1 MITILH
7 LGTVRQNQDAEKR
20 LLCRKSERRGWR
32 KREGV
37 WRKNDICGEN
47 VKNAGEKKYHPERPD
62 SAVAEKTVDFFA
74 PAEVLRLKYRFEI
87 AGAFLSNRWHRIA
100 VIKLFHLM

>member
-1 MITILH
+1 VIAVLN

-37 WRKNDICGEN
+37 WRKNNIFGEN
-47 VKNAGEKKYHPERPD
+47 VKNAGEKNCIIICVTSGP
-62 SAVAEKTVDFFA
+62 SAQ
-74 PAEVLRLKYRFEI
+74 
-87 AGAFLSNRWHRIA
+87 N
-100 VIKLFHLM
+100 